1 MESINEILWMSLRK
15 GKRKSWLKEC
25 PHKLFLFKWIQ
36 RMGWGQVRRSHME
49 NMHNIN
55 MHKEFSPRTSSSSL
69 QLMGQTGSLGN
80 SSEWLQ
86 HFSISFFPYF
96 KWRVRQM
103 CFLCMAASRW
113 IQFVKFAA
121 QTAFLMETKLHKGT
135 DMEGRRDERI
145 YEEEYIQSHSIIF
158 CSTGGFQK
166 PSVLH

>member
-1 MESINEILWMSLRK
+1 
-15 GKRKSWLKEC
+15 
-25 PHKLFLFKWIQ
+25 
-36 RMGWGQVRRSHME
+36 
-49 NMHNIN
+49 
-55 MHKEFSPRTSSSSL
+55 
-69 QLMGQTGSLGN
+69 
-80 SSEWLQ
+80 
-86 HFSISFFPYF
+86 
-96 KWRVRQM
+96 M